1 MVKNES
7 ELWQYLKRKTPNI
20 IWTKI
25 ENTSHFGTPDLLG
38 YNKNNTFFTV
48 ELKVSK
54 SNKLRYSPHQIAFH
68 IQHPKNS
75 YIIAIQLLDQ
85 GLKLYEG
92 NQIESL
98 ATQGL
103 KLEPICEGF
112 ESCIERLEGLLNSS
126 KCESLLL
133 LIIISYRK

>member
-25 ENTSHFGTPDLLG
+25 ENTSHLGTPDLLG
-38 YNKNNTFFTV
+38 YNKNKTFFTV

-54 SNKLRYSPHQIAFH
+54 GNKLRFSPHQIAFH

-75 YIIAIQLLDQ
+75 FIFAIQLVDQ
-85 GLKLYEG
+85 CLKLYEG
-92 NQIESL
+92 DQVESL
-98 ATQGL
+98 VSQGL
-103 KLEPICEGF
+103 VLDPICNGLED
-112 ESCIERLEGLLNSS
+112 CIERLEEL
-126 KCESLLL
+126 
-133 LIIISYRK
+133 

>member
-54 SNKLRYSPHQIAFH
+54 SNKLRFSPHQIAFH

-75 YIIAIQLLDQ
+75 FILAIQSLDQ

-92 NQIESL
+92 KQVESL
-98 ATQGL
+98 VSQGL
-103 KLEPICEGF
+103 KLEASCEGF
-112 ESCIERLEGLLNSS
+112 ESCIERLEGL
-126 KCESLLL
+126 
-133 LIIISYRK
+133 